1 MSVPSTAVPPFYL
14 PPKECEAARFKKF
27 VPPAKNQSFPHIPA
41 TPQKRNK
48 LPPRKWR
55 GYGGSSRRVWEV
67 WRVGM
72 TDFATQN
79 LVNSGFAALP
89 SFQEESLSLQ
99 GLLLRLQG
107 LPIPSSPSSAL
118 RDEPCGGQPPLQ
130 CRRRCRARRRSSIPH
145 RRELQSVSFRSESA
159 QCCSACNGSRK

>member
-1 MSVPSTAVPPFYL
+1 MSVFSISVPPSCL
-14 PPKECEAARFKKF
+14 LSKEREAALCNKS
-27 VPPAKNQSFPHIPA
+27 PPPNLTKNFPHIPA

-48 LPPRKWR
+48 PPPCKWR
-55 GYGGSSRRVWEV
+55 GRGGSSRRVWEV

-79 LVNSGFAALP
+79 LVNSGSAALP

-107 LPIPSSPSSAL
+107 LSTPSLPSSAL
-118 RDEPCGGQPPLQ
+118 RDEPCGGQQPLL
-130 CRRRCRARRRSSIPH
+130 CRRKCRARRRSSIPH
-145 RRELQSVSFRSESA
+145 RRELQNGPPRSGNA
-159 QCCSACNGSRK
+159 QCCSA